1 MVIFSSAGWSETG
14 GPWVQFELA
23 QPFKARAITLSS
35 RGAIPFGRRSELARA
50 GRRDASGT
58 TFFRAAAM
66 RPQPPR
72 GRSLPQKNAAPG
84 VPGAA

>member
-1 MVIFSSAGWSETG
+1 
-14 GPWVQFELA
+14 VQFELV

-35 RGAIPFGRRSELARA
+35 HGAIPFGRRSELARA

-58 TFFRAAAM
+58 TSFRAAAM

-72 GRSLPQKNAAPG
+72 GCSVPTKDCGTGCPRRRVTRSGRSRA
-84 VPGAA
+84 